1 MKILIVEDEEILGKV
16 LEEKF
21 VFEKFETE
29 LVKDGALAFSVAKK
43 FKPDAILLDIILPN
57 VDGLEVLA
65 AYKADDDLSLV
76 PVIMLSNLDADE
88 KIKKALDM
96 GAVDYMVKSQHP
108 VNEVVE
114 KVNEYILKAK

>member
-1 MKILIVEDEEILGKV
+1 MKILIIEDEEILGKV

-21 VFEKFETE
+21 IEEKFEVE
-29 LVKDGALAFSVAKK
+29 LVADGDRALAAAKK
-43 FKPDAILLDIILPN
+43 FKPDVILLDIILPN

-65 AYKADDDLSLV
+65 SLKADDDLSIV

-88 KIKKALDM
+88 KIKKSLSM
-96 GAVDYMVKSQHP
+96 GAVDYLVKSQHP

-114 KVNEYILKAK
+114 KVNEYVIKAK